1 MLKFEISSEERPDL
15 GHRVTK
21 FSGEFTDLDL
31 VNIDFDE
38 LDRALMRDKMESEAD
53 YLLVLEMIFRRWRE
67 QTQLKPTA

>member
-1 MLKFEISSEERPDL
+1 
-15 GHRVTK
+15 
-21 FSGEFTDLDL
+21 